1 MLLKSL
7 IGMVLFT
14 LVFSSGALAEKKEP
28 AVEPAEGIESAD
40 KELSLDEGLFA
51 VEIIR
56 ECLQS
61 FRKLTEEA
69 QGKISKAKMKEIGN
83 TEWDMQVLGFHNN
96 PSILEGTLKKQA
108 FLIKQL
114 QFELIKRQVK
124 EGSAKE
130 KDLQEARKALE
141 ASQKAFQQFK
151 KNFHRKD

>member
-1 MLLKSL
+1 VLLKSL

-14 LVFSSGALAEKKEP
+14 LVFSSGALAEEKGAAVERAQ
-28 AVEPAEGIESAD
+28 AVEPADQEFP
-40 KELSLDEGLFA
+40 LDEGLFA
-51 VEIIR
+51 LETIR

-96 PSILEGTLKKQA
+96 PSILERTLKKQA

-141 ASQKAFQQFK
+141 ASQKVFQQFK

>member
-1 MLLKSL
+1 
-7 IGMVLFT
+7 
-14 LVFSSGALAEKKEP
+14 
-28 AVEPAEGIESAD
+28 
-40 KELSLDEGLFA
+40 

-69 QGKISKAKMKEIGN
+69 QGRISKAKMKEIGN

-96 PSILEGTLKKQA
+96 PGILEGTLKKQDL
-108 FLIKQL
+108 LIKQL
-114 QFELIKRQVK
+114 QFELIKRQAK

-130 KDLQEARKALE
+130 KDLQESRKALE
-141 ASQKAFQQFK
+141 ASQKAFQDFK